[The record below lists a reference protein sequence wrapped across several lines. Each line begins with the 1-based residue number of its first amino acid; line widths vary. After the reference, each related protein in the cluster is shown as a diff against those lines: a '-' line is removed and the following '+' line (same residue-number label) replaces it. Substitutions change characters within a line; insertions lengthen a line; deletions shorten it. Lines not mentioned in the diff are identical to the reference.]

1 MRSVGA
7 AACRARALASALL
20 ILAASGCG
28 QSPADAL
35 ADARRRVASQDHA
48 AALILL
54 KGVIQQNP
62 ASAEARWLLGSELLA
77 SGDAVAAEI
86 ELRRALGLHQPE
98 AQVVPVL
105 ARALLASGQ
114 TRKLVD
120 QYAGLAWPDAAATA
134 ALKTTLAEA
143 QATLGDLAGARASL
157 DAALQMQPG
166 DGAALLLQARVLAVA
181 GDGPAALRQ
190 VDGLLARQPGNADAW
205 LLKGDLLARQGMAAA
220 GAAGAAGALA
230 AWRQALTLRPADPA
244 AHEALIGLHLARQ
257 DGPAAQA
264 QFEAMKKA
272 LPKHPQ
278 TRLFEAQL
286 AVLQGDLPRAQ
297 ALFQPLLTLA
307 PGHVGLLQSAAAV
320 ALRLKA
326 PAQAEALLVKA
337 LQSAPELASGTVT
350 GAATGTATRTAT
362 GAPTGAP
369 TSTSTSAAITR
380 RLLAQ
385 AHLAQGQPARAVAV
399 LAPLLGPASAD
410 AQALTLAAQARL
422 LDGNPRAAAA
432 LFERVARARPDDA
445 RLRTAVALS
454 HLASPLR
461 GQADAAMAELQALAA
476 GDAGSSADLA
486 LISTLLRRNDS
497 GAALRAISALDQ
509 KQPDQA
515 LAPHLRGQVMLV
527 QQDRA
532 AARAA
537 FEQAVQ
543 RDPAYFPSVAAL
555 AGLDFLDRQPDAAR
569 ARFEALLKIRPADG
583 AARLALADL
592 AQQSGAPREAV
603 TALLDQ
609 AVAARPADV
618 APRLAL
624 IDHHL
629 ASLNPAAALVAT
641 QAALAHFP
649 DPPDQSE
656 LLDRLGR
663 AQLAVGGH
671 QQAITTYNRL
681 ITVQPRS
688 PAGLLGLAEAQWQ
701 ADDFPAAGK
710 SLKRALALAP
720 DAIAAHTLA
729 IRLALRQQPP
739 AQAQALAL
747 AREVQ
752 KQHPDKAVGYLLEAE
767 IHSARQRWAA
777 ALPVLHK
784 ALALVD
790 PAQAPAR
797 YHHTLRQTGQQ
808 ADADAFASAWRKD
821 HAGDALF
828 LFYLGDLALAQTDLA
843 GAEAL
848 YRAVLQRQ
856 PSQAMA
862 LNNIAWL
869 LLAQKK
875 PGALLYAQRAVAAA
889 PNQPAL
895 LDTLAQAHAAEQQIG
910 QAITLQKQALA
921 LRPDDPA
928 LRLTLARFYGQAGEK
943 RLAKAELD
951 RLQALGERFA
961 SQAEVAALLK
971 GLGGR

>member
-35 ADARRRVASQDHA
+35 ADARGRVASQDHA

-77 SGDAVAAEI
+77 SGDVRAAEI

-98 AQVVPVL
+98 AQVVPLL

-120 QYAGLAWPDAAATA
+120 EYAGLAWPDAAATA

-143 QATLGDLAGARASL
+143 QATLGDLASARASL

-166 DGAALLLQARVLAVA
+166 DGAALLLQARVMAVA
-181 GDGPAALRQ
+181 GDGSAALRQ

-205 LLKGDLLARQGMAAA
+205 LLKGDLLARQSTAAA
-220 GAAGAAGALA
+220 GAAGEAGALA

-272 LPKHPQ
+272 LPKHPR

-286 AVLQGDLPRAQ
+286 AVLQGDLPQAR
-297 ALFQPLLTLA
+297 ALFQPLLALA
-307 PGHVGLLQSAAAV
+307 PGDVGLLQSAAAV
-320 ALRLKA
+320 ELRLKA

-337 LQSAPELASGTVT
+337 LQLAPGLAP
-350 GAATGTATRTAT
+350 GAATSAA
-362 GAPTGAP
+362 A
-369 TSTSTSAAITR
+369 SAAITR

-385 AHLAQGQPARAVAV
+385 AHLAQGQPARAFAV

-432 LFERVARARPDDA
+432 LFERAARARPDDA
-445 RLRTAVALS
+445 RLRTVVALS

-486 LISTLLRRNDS
+486 LISMLLRRNDS
-497 GAALRAISALDQ
+497 AAALRAISALDQ
-509 KQPDQA
+509 KQPGQA

-569 ARFEALLKIRPADG
+569 ARLEALLKIRPGDG

-592 AQQSGAPREAV
+592 AQQSGAPPDAV

-609 AVAARPADV
+609 AVAASPDDAT
-618 APRLAL
+618 PRLAL

-629 ASLNPAAALVAT
+629 ASLNPAAALLAA

-649 DPPDQSE
+649 GPSDQAA

-701 ADDFPAAGK
+701 ADDLPAAGK

-720 DAIAAHTLA
+720 DSLAAHALA

-752 KQHPDKAVGYLLEAE
+752 KQHPDQAVGYLLEAE

-784 ALALVD
+784 ALALAD

-797 YHHTLRQTGQQ
+797 YHHTLRRAGQQ
-808 ADADAFASAWRKD
+808 AEADAFASAWRKD
-821 HAGDALF
+821 HDSDALF
-828 LFYLGDLALAQTDLA
+828 LFYLGDLALAQNDLA

-875 PGALLYAQRAVAAA
+875 PGAMVYAQRAVAAA

-895 LDTLAQAHAAEQQIG
+895 LGTLAQAHAAEQQIG
-910 QAITLQKQALA
+910 QAIRLQKQALA

-928 LRLTLARFYGQAGEK
+928 LRLTLARFYRQAGEK

-961 SQAEVAALLK
+961 GQAEVAALLQ

>member
-35 ADARRRVASQDHA
+35 ADARGRVASQDHA

-77 SGDAVAAEI
+77 SGDVRAAEI

-98 AQVVPVL
+98 AQVVPLL

-120 QYAGLAWPDAAATA
+120 EYAGLAWPDAAATA

-143 QATLGDLAGARASL
+143 QATLGDLASARASL

-166 DGAALLLQARVLAVA
+166 DGAALLLQARVMAVA
-181 GDGPAALRQ
+181 GDGSAALRQ

-205 LLKGDLLARQGMAAA
+205 LLKGDLLARQSTAAA
-220 GAAGAAGALA
+220 GAAGEAGALA

-272 LPKHPQ
+272 LPKHPR

-286 AVLQGDLPRAQ
+286 AVLQGDLPQAR
-297 ALFQPLLTLA
+297 ALFQSLLALA
-307 PGHVGLLQSAAAV
+307 PGDVGLLQSAAAV
-320 ALRLKA
+320 ELRLKA

-337 LQSAPELASGTVT
+337 LQLAPGLAPS
-350 GAATGTATRTAT
+350 AATSAATSA
-362 GAPTGAP
+362 AA
-369 TSTSTSAAITR
+369 SAAITR

-385 AHLAQGQPARAVAV
+385 AHLAQGQPARAFAV

-432 LFERVARARPDDA
+432 LFERAARARPDDA
-445 RLRTAVALS
+445 RLRTVVALS

-486 LISTLLRRNDS
+486 LISMLLRRNDS
-497 GAALRAISALDQ
+497 AAALRAISALDQ
-509 KQPDQA
+509 KQPGQA

-569 ARFEALLKIRPADG
+569 ARLEALLKIRPGDG

-592 AQQSGAPREAV
+592 AQQSGAPPDAV

-609 AVAARPADV
+609 AVAASPDDAT
-618 APRLAL
+618 PRLAL

-629 ASLNPAAALVAT
+629 ASLNPAAALLAA
-641 QAALAHFP
+641 QAALTHFP
-649 DPPDQSE
+649 GPSDQAA

-701 ADDFPAAGK
+701 ADDLPAAGK

-720 DAIAAHTLA
+720 DSLAAHALA

-752 KQHPDKAVGYLLEAE
+752 KQHPDQAVGYLLEAE

-784 ALALVD
+784 ALALAD

-797 YHHTLRQTGQQ
+797 YHHTLRRAGQQ
-808 ADADAFASAWRKD
+808 AEADAFASAWRKD
-821 HAGDALF
+821 HDSDALF
-828 LFYLGDLALAQTDLA
+828 LFYLGDLALAQNDLA

-875 PGALLYAQRAVAAA
+875 PGAMVYAQRAVAAA

-895 LDTLAQAHAAEQQIG
+895 LGTLAQAHAAEQQIG
-910 QAITLQKQALA
+910 QAIRLQKQALA

-928 LRLTLARFYGQAGEK
+928 LRLTLARFYRQAGEK

-961 SQAEVAALLK
+961 GQAEVAALLQ

>member
-35 ADARRRVASQDHA
+35 ADARGRVASQDHA

-77 SGDAVAAEI
+77 SGDVRAAEI

-98 AQVVPVL
+98 AQVVPLL

-120 QYAGLAWPDAAATA
+120 EYAGLAWPDAAATA

-143 QATLGDLAGARASL
+143 QATLGDLASARASL

-166 DGAALLLQARVLAVA
+166 DGAALLLQARVMAVA
-181 GDGPAALRQ
+181 GDGSAALRQ

-205 LLKGDLLARQGMAAA
+205 LLKGDLLARQSTAAA
-220 GAAGAAGALA
+220 GAAGEAGALA

-272 LPKHPQ
+272 LPKHPR

-286 AVLQGDLPRAQ
+286 AVLQGDLPQAR
-297 ALFQPLLTLA
+297 ALFQSLLALA
-307 PGHVGLLQSAAAV
+307 PGDVGLLQSAAAV
-320 ALRLKA
+320 ELRLKA

-337 LQSAPELASGTVT
+337 LQLAPGLAP
-350 GAATGTATRTAT
+350 GAATSAATSA
-362 GAPTGAP
+362 AA
-369 TSTSTSAAITR
+369 SAAITR

-385 AHLAQGQPARAVAV
+385 AHLAQGQPARAFAV

-432 LFERVARARPDDA
+432 LFERAARARPDDA
-445 RLRTAVALS
+445 RLRTVVALS

-486 LISTLLRRNDS
+486 LISMLLRRNDS
-497 GAALRAISALDQ
+497 AAALRAISALDQ
-509 KQPDQA
+509 KQPGQA

-569 ARFEALLKIRPADG
+569 ARLEALLKIRPGDG

-592 AQQSGAPREAV
+592 AQQSGAPPDAV

-609 AVAARPADV
+609 AVAASPDDAT
-618 APRLAL
+618 PRLAL

-629 ASLNPAAALVAT
+629 ASLNPAAALLAA
-641 QAALAHFP
+641 QAALTHFP
-649 DPPDQSE
+649 GPSDQAA

-701 ADDFPAAGK
+701 ADDLPAAGK

-720 DAIAAHTLA
+720 DSLAAHALA

-752 KQHPDKAVGYLLEAE
+752 KQHPDQAVGYLLEAE

-784 ALALVD
+784 ALALAD

-797 YHHTLRQTGQQ
+797 YHHTLRRAGQQ
-808 ADADAFASAWRKD
+808 AEADAFASAWRKD
-821 HAGDALF
+821 HDSDALF
-828 LFYLGDLALAQTDLA
+828 LFYLGDLALAQNDLA

-875 PGALLYAQRAVAAA
+875 PGAMVYAQRAVAAA

-895 LDTLAQAHAAEQQIG
+895 LGTLAQAHAAEQQIG
-910 QAITLQKQALA
+910 QAIRLQKQALA

-928 LRLTLARFYGQAGEK
+928 LRLTLARFYRQAGEK

-961 SQAEVAALLK
+961 GQAEVAALLQ

>member
-35 ADARRRVASQDHA
+35 ADARGRVASQDHA

-77 SGDAVAAEI
+77 SGDVRAAEI

-98 AQVVPVL
+98 AQVVPLL

-120 QYAGLAWPDAAATA
+120 EYAGLAWPDAAATA

-143 QATLGDLAGARASL
+143 QATLGDLASARASL

-166 DGAALLLQARVLAVA
+166 DGAALLLQARVMAVA
-181 GDGPAALRQ
+181 GDGSAALRQ

-205 LLKGDLLARQGMAAA
+205 LLKGDLLARQSTAAA
-220 GAAGAAGALA
+220 GAAGEAGALA

-272 LPKHPQ
+272 LPKHPR

-286 AVLQGDLPRAQ
+286 AVLQGDLPQAR
-297 ALFQPLLTLA
+297 ALFQPLLALA
-307 PGHVGLLQSAAAV
+307 PGDVGLLQSAAAV
-320 ALRLKA
+320 ELRLKA

-337 LQSAPELASGTVT
+337 LQLAPGLAP
-350 GAATGTATRTAT
+350 GAATSAA
-362 GAPTGAP
+362 A
-369 TSTSTSAAITR
+369 SAAITR

-385 AHLAQGQPARAVAV
+385 AHLAQGQPARAFAV

-410 AQALTLAAQARL
+410 AQALTLAAHARL

-432 LFERVARARPDDA
+432 LFERAARARPDEA
-445 RLRTAVALS
+445 RLRTVVALS

-486 LISTLLRRNDS
+486 LISMLLRRNDS
-497 GAALRAISALDQ
+497 AAALRAISALDQ
-509 KQPDQA
+509 KQPGQA

-569 ARFEALLKIRPADG
+569 ARLEALLKIRPGDG

-592 AQQSGAPREAV
+592 AQQSGAPPDAV

-609 AVAARPADV
+609 AVAASPDDAT
-618 APRLAL
+618 PRLAL

-629 ASLNPAAALVAT
+629 ASLNPAAALLAA

-649 DPPDQSE
+649 GPSDQAA

-701 ADDFPAAGK
+701 ADDLPAAGK

-720 DAIAAHTLA
+720 DSLAAHALA

-752 KQHPDKAVGYLLEAE
+752 KQHPDQAVGYLLEAE

-784 ALALVD
+784 ALALAD

-797 YHHTLRQTGQQ
+797 YHHTLRRAGQQ
-808 ADADAFASAWRKD
+808 AEADAFASAWRKD
-821 HAGDALF
+821 HDSDALF
-828 LFYLGDLALAQTDLA
+828 LFYLGDLALAQNDLA

-875 PGALLYAQRAVAAA
+875 PGAMVYAQRAVAAA

-895 LDTLAQAHAAEQQIG
+895 LGTLAQAHAAEQQIG
-910 QAITLQKQALA
+910 QAIRLQKQALA

-928 LRLTLARFYGQAGEK
+928 LRLTLARFYRQAGEK

-961 SQAEVAALLK
+961 GQAEVAALLQ

>member
-35 ADARRRVASQDHA
+35 ADARGRVASQDHA

-77 SGDAVAAEI
+77 SGDVRAAEI

-98 AQVVPVL
+98 AQVVPLL

-120 QYAGLAWPDAAATA
+120 EYAGLAWPDAAATA

-143 QATLGDLAGARASL
+143 QATLGDLASARASL

-166 DGAALLLQARVLAVA
+166 DGAALLLQARVMAVA
-181 GDGPAALRQ
+181 GDGSAALRQ

-205 LLKGDLLARQGMAAA
+205 LLKGDLLARQSTAAA
-220 GAAGAAGALA
+220 GAPGEAGALA

-272 LPKHPQ
+272 LPKHPR

-286 AVLQGDLPRAQ
+286 AVLQGDLPQAR
-297 ALFQPLLTLA
+297 ALFQPLLALA
-307 PGHVGLLQSAAAV
+307 PGDVGLLQSAAAV
-320 ALRLKA
+320 ELRLKA

-337 LQSAPELASGTVT
+337 LQLAPGLAP
-350 GAATGTATRTAT
+350 GAATSAATSA
-362 GAPTGAP
+362 AA
-369 TSTSTSAAITR
+369 SAAITR

-385 AHLAQGQPARAVAV
+385 AHLAQGQPARAFAV

-432 LFERVARARPDDA
+432 LFERAARARPDDA
-445 RLRTAVALS
+445 RLRTVVALS

-486 LISTLLRRNDS
+486 LISMLLRRNDS
-497 GAALRAISALDQ
+497 AAALRAISALDQ
-509 KQPDQA
+509 KQPGQA

-569 ARFEALLKIRPADG
+569 ARLEALLKIRPGDG

-592 AQQSGAPREAV
+592 AQQSGAPPDAV

-609 AVAARPADV
+609 AVAASPDDAT
-618 APRLAL
+618 PRLAL

-629 ASLNPAAALVAT
+629 ASLNPAAALLAA

-649 DPPDQSE
+649 GPSDQAA

-701 ADDFPAAGK
+701 ADDLPAAGK

-720 DAIAAHTLA
+720 DSLAAHALA

-752 KQHPDKAVGYLLEAE
+752 KQHPDQAVGYLLEAE

-784 ALALVD
+784 ALALAD

-797 YHHTLRQTGQQ
+797 YHHTLRRAGQQ
-808 ADADAFASAWRKD
+808 AEADAFASAWRKD
-821 HAGDALF
+821 HDSDALF
-828 LFYLGDLALAQTDLA
+828 LFYLGDLALAQNDLA

-875 PGALLYAQRAVAAA
+875 PGAMVYAQRAVAAA

-910 QAITLQKQALA
+910 QAIRLQKQALA

-928 LRLTLARFYGQAGEK
+928 LRLTLARFYRQAGEK

-961 SQAEVAALLK
+961 GQAEVAALLQ

>member
-35 ADARRRVASQDHA
+35 ADARGRVASQDHA

-77 SGDAVAAEI
+77 SGDVRAAEI

-98 AQVVPVL
+98 AQVVPLL

-120 QYAGLAWPDAAATA
+120 EYAGLAWPDAAATA

-143 QATLGDLAGARASL
+143 QATLGDLASARASL

-166 DGAALLLQARVLAVA
+166 DGAALLLQARVMAVA
-181 GDGPAALRQ
+181 GDGSAALRQ

-205 LLKGDLLARQGMAAA
+205 LLKGDLLARQSTAAA
-220 GAAGAAGALA
+220 GAPGEAGALA

-272 LPKHPQ
+272 LPKHPR

-286 AVLQGDLPRAQ
+286 AVLQGDLPQAR
-297 ALFQPLLTLA
+297 ALFQPLLALA
-307 PGHVGLLQSAAAV
+307 PGDVGLLQSAAAV
-320 ALRLKA
+320 ELRLKA

-337 LQSAPELASGTVT
+337 LQLAPGLAPS
-350 GAATGTATRTAT
+350 AATSAATSA
-362 GAPTGAP
+362 AA
-369 TSTSTSAAITR
+369 SAAITR

-385 AHLAQGQPARAVAV
+385 AHLAQGQPARAFAV

-432 LFERVARARPDDA
+432 LFERAARARPDDA
-445 RLRTAVALS
+445 RLRTVVALS

-486 LISTLLRRNDS
+486 LISMLLRRNDS
-497 GAALRAISALDQ
+497 AAALRAISALDQ
-509 KQPDQA
+509 KQPGQA

-569 ARFEALLKIRPADG
+569 ARLEALLKIRPGDG

-592 AQQSGAPREAV
+592 AQQSGAPPDAV

-609 AVAARPADV
+609 AVAASPDDAT
-618 APRLAL
+618 PRLAL

-629 ASLNPAAALVAT
+629 ASLNPAAALLAA

-649 DPPDQSE
+649 GPSDQAA

-688 PAGLLGLAEAQWQ
+688 PAGLIGLAEAQWQ
-701 ADDFPAAGK
+701 ADDLPAAGK

-720 DAIAAHTLA
+720 DSLAAHALA

-752 KQHPDKAVGYLLEAE
+752 KQHPDQAVGYLLEAE

-784 ALALVD
+784 ALALAD

-797 YHHTLRQTGQQ
+797 YHHTLRRAGQQ
-808 ADADAFASAWRKD
+808 AEADAFASAWRKD
-821 HAGDALF
+821 HDSDALF
-828 LFYLGDLALAQTDLA
+828 LFYLGDLALAQNDLA

-875 PGALLYAQRAVAAA
+875 PGAMVYAQRAVAAA

-895 LDTLAQAHAAEQQIG
+895 LGTLAQAHAAEQQIG
-910 QAITLQKQALA
+910 QAIRLQKQALA

-928 LRLTLARFYGQAGEK
+928 LRLTLARFYRQAGEK

-961 SQAEVAALLK
+961 GQAEVAALLQ

>member
-35 ADARRRVASQDHA
+35 ADARGRVASQDHA

-77 SGDAVAAEI
+77 SGDVRAAEI

-98 AQVVPVL
+98 AQVVPLL

-120 QYAGLAWPDAAATA
+120 EYAGLAWPDAAATA

-143 QATLGDLAGARASL
+143 QATLGDLASARASL

-166 DGAALLLQARVLAVA
+166 DGAALLLQARVMAVA
-181 GDGPAALRQ
+181 GDGSAALRQ

-205 LLKGDLLARQGMAAA
+205 LLKGDLLARQSTAAA
-220 GAAGAAGALA
+220 GAAGEAGALA

-244 AHEALIGLHLARQ
+244 AHEALIALHLARQ
-257 DGPAAQA
+257 DGTAAQA

-286 AVLQGDLPRAQ
+286 AVLQGDLPQAR
-297 ALFQPLLTLA
+297 ALFQSLLALA
-307 PGHVGLLQSAAAV
+307 PGDVGLLQSAAAV
-320 ALRLKA
+320 ELRLKA

-337 LQSAPELASGTVT
+337 LQLAPGLAP
-350 GAATGTATRTAT
+350 GAATSAATSA
-362 GAPTGAP
+362 AA
-369 TSTSTSAAITR
+369 SAAITR

-385 AHLAQGQPARAVAV
+385 AHLAQGQPARAFAV

-432 LFERVARARPDDA
+432 LFERAARARPDDA
-445 RLRTAVALS
+445 RLRTVVALS

-569 ARFEALLKIRPADG
+569 ARLEALLKIRPGDG

-592 AQQSGAPREAV
+592 AQQSGAPPDAV

-609 AVAARPADV
+609 AVAASPDDAT
-618 APRLAL
+618 PRLAL

-629 ASLNPAAALVAT
+629 ASLNPAAALLAA

-649 DPPDQSE
+649 GPSDQAA

-752 KQHPDKAVGYLLEAE
+752 KQHPDQAVGYLLEAE

-875 PGALLYAQRAVAAA
+875 PGAMVYAQRAVAAA

-895 LDTLAQAHAAEQQIG
+895 LGTLAQAHAAEQQIG
-910 QAITLQKQALA
+910 QAIRLQKQALA

-928 LRLTLARFYGQAGEK
+928 LRLTLARFYRQAGEK

-961 SQAEVAALLK
+961 GQAEVAALLQ

>member
-35 ADARRRVASQDHA
+35 ADARGRVASQDHA

-77 SGDAVAAEI
+77 SGDVRAAEI

-98 AQVVPVL
+98 AQVVPLL

-120 QYAGLAWPDAAATA
+120 EYAGLAWPDAAATA

-143 QATLGDLAGARASL
+143 QATLGDLASARASL

-166 DGAALLLQARVLAVA
+166 DGAALLLQARVMAVA
-181 GDGPAALRQ
+181 GDGSAALRQ

-205 LLKGDLLARQGMAAA
+205 LLKGDLLARQSTAAA
-220 GAAGAAGALA
+220 GAAGEAGALA

-264 QFEAMKKA
+264 QSEAMKKA

-286 AVLQGDLPRAQ
+286 AVLQGDLPQAR
-297 ALFQPLLTLA
+297 ALFQSLLALA
-307 PGHVGLLQSAAAV
+307 PGDVGLLQSAAAV
-320 ALRLKA
+320 ELRLKA

-337 LQSAPELASGTVT
+337 LQLAPGLAPS
-350 GAATGTATRTAT
+350 AATSAATSA
-362 GAPTGAP
+362 AA
-369 TSTSTSAAITR
+369 SAAITR

-385 AHLAQGQPARAVAV
+385 AHLAQGQPARAFAV

-432 LFERVARARPDDA
+432 LFERAARARPDDA
-445 RLRTAVALS
+445 RLRTVVALS

-486 LISTLLRRNDS
+486 LISMLLRRNDS
-497 GAALRAISALDQ
+497 AAALRAISALDQ
-509 KQPDQA
+509 KQPGQA

-569 ARFEALLKIRPADG
+569 ARLEALLKIRPGDG

-592 AQQSGAPREAV
+592 AQQSGAPPDAV

-609 AVAARPADV
+609 AVAASPDDAT
-618 APRLAL
+618 PRLAL

-629 ASLNPAAALVAT
+629 ASLNPAAALLAA
-641 QAALAHFP
+641 QAALTHFP
-649 DPPDQSE
+649 GPSDQAA

-701 ADDFPAAGK
+701 ADDLPAAGK

-720 DAIAAHTLA
+720 DSLAAHALA

-752 KQHPDKAVGYLLEAE
+752 KQHPDQTVGYLLEAE

-784 ALALVD
+784 ALALAD

-797 YHHTLRQTGQQ
+797 YHHTLRRAGQQ
-808 ADADAFASAWRKD
+808 AEADAFASAWRKD
-821 HAGDALF
+821 HDSDALF
-828 LFYLGDLALAQTDLA
+828 LFYLGDLALAQNDLA

-875 PGALLYAQRAVAAA
+875 PGAMVYAQRAVAAA

-895 LDTLAQAHAAEQQIG
+895 LGTLAQAHAAEQQIG
-910 QAITLQKQALA
+910 QAIRLQKQALA

-928 LRLTLARFYGQAGEK
+928 LRLTLARFYRQAGEK

-961 SQAEVAALLK
+961 GQAEVAALLQ

>member
-35 ADARRRVASQDHA
+35 ADARGRVASQDHA

-77 SGDAVAAEI
+77 SGDVRAAEI

-98 AQVVPVL
+98 AQVVPLL

-120 QYAGLAWPDAAATA
+120 EYAGLAWPDAAATA

-143 QATLGDLAGARASL
+143 QATLGDLASARASL

-166 DGAALLLQARVLAVA
+166 DGAALLLQARVMAVA
-181 GDGPAALRQ
+181 GDGSAALRQ

-205 LLKGDLLARQGMAAA
+205 LLKGDLLARQSTAAA
-220 GAAGAAGALA
+220 GAPGEAGALA

-272 LPKHPQ
+272 LPKHPR

-286 AVLQGDLPRAQ
+286 AVLQGDLPQAR
-297 ALFQPLLTLA
+297 ALFQSLLALA
-307 PGHVGLLQSAAAV
+307 PGDVGLLQSAAAV
-320 ALRLKA
+320 ELRLKA

-337 LQSAPELASGTVT
+337 LQLAPGLAPS
-350 GAATGTATRTAT
+350 AATSAATSA
-362 GAPTGAP
+362 AA
-369 TSTSTSAAITR
+369 SAAITR

-385 AHLAQGQPARAVAV
+385 AHLAQGQPARAFAV

-432 LFERVARARPDDA
+432 LFERAARARPDDA
-445 RLRTAVALS
+445 RLRTVVALS

-486 LISTLLRRNDS
+486 LISMLLRRNDS
-497 GAALRAISALDQ
+497 AAALRAISALDQ
-509 KQPDQA
+509 KQPGQA

-569 ARFEALLKIRPADG
+569 ARLEALLKIRPGDG

-592 AQQSGAPREAV
+592 AQQSGAPPDAV

-609 AVAARPADV
+609 AVAASPDDAT
-618 APRLAL
+618 PRLAL

-629 ASLNPAAALVAT
+629 ASLNPAAALLAA
-641 QAALAHFP
+641 QAALTHFP
-649 DPPDQSE
+649 GPSDQAA

-701 ADDFPAAGK
+701 ADDLPAAGK

-720 DAIAAHTLA
+720 DSLAAHALA

-752 KQHPDKAVGYLLEAE
+752 KQHPDQAVGYLLEAE

-784 ALALVD
+784 ALALAD

-797 YHHTLRQTGQQ
+797 YHHTLRRAGQQ
-808 ADADAFASAWRKD
+808 AEADAFASAWRKD
-821 HAGDALF
+821 HDSDALF
-828 LFYLGDLALAQTDLA
+828 LFYLGDLALAQNDLA

-875 PGALLYAQRAVAAA
+875 PGAMVYAQRAVAAA

-895 LDTLAQAHAAEQQIG
+895 LGTLAQAHAAEQQIG
-910 QAITLQKQALA
+910 QAIRLQKQALA

-928 LRLTLARFYGQAGEK
+928 LRLTLARFYRQAGEK

-961 SQAEVAALLK
+961 GQAEVAALLQ

>member
-35 ADARRRVASQDHA
+35 ADARGRVASQDHA

-77 SGDAVAAEI
+77 SGDVRAAEI

-98 AQVVPVL
+98 AQVVPLL

-120 QYAGLAWPDAAATA
+120 EYAGLAWPDAAATA

-143 QATLGDLAGARASL
+143 QATLGDLASARASL

-166 DGAALLLQARVLAVA
+166 DGAALLLQARVMAVA
-181 GDGPAALRQ
+181 GDGSAALRQ

-205 LLKGDLLARQGMAAA
+205 LLKGDLLARQSTAAA
-220 GAAGAAGALA
+220 GAPGEAGALA

-286 AVLQGDLPRAQ
+286 AVLQGDLPQAR
-297 ALFQPLLTLA
+297 ALFQSLLALA
-307 PGHVGLLQSAAAV
+307 PGDVGLLQSAAAV
-320 ALRLKA
+320 ELRLKA

-337 LQSAPELASGTVT
+337 LQLAPGLAP
-350 GAATGTATRTAT
+350 GAATSAATSA
-362 GAPTGAP
+362 AA
-369 TSTSTSAAITR
+369 SAAITR

-385 AHLAQGQPARAVAV
+385 AHLAQGQPARAFAV

-432 LFERVARARPDDA
+432 LFERAARARPDDA
-445 RLRTAVALS
+445 RLRTVVALS

-486 LISTLLRRNDS
+486 LISMLLRRNDS
-497 GAALRAISALDQ
+497 AAALRAISALDQ
-509 KQPDQA
+509 KQPGQA

-569 ARFEALLKIRPADG
+569 ARLEALLKIRPGDG

-592 AQQSGAPREAV
+592 AQQSGAPPDAV

-609 AVAARPADV
+609 AVAASPDDAT
-618 APRLAL
+618 PRLAL

-629 ASLNPAAALVAT
+629 ASLNPAAALLAA
-641 QAALAHFP
+641 QAALTHFP
-649 DPPDQSE
+649 GPSDQAA

-701 ADDFPAAGK
+701 ADDLPAAGK

-720 DAIAAHTLA
+720 DSLAAHALA

-752 KQHPDKAVGYLLEAE
+752 KQHPDQAVGYLLEAE

-784 ALALVD
+784 ALALAD

-797 YHHTLRQTGQQ
+797 YHHTLRRAGQQ
-808 ADADAFASAWRKD
+808 AEADAFASAWRKD
-821 HAGDALF
+821 HDSDALF
-828 LFYLGDLALAQTDLA
+828 LFYLGDLALAQNDLA

-875 PGALLYAQRAVAAA
+875 PGAMVYAQRAVAAA

-895 LDTLAQAHAAEQQIG
+895 LGTLAQAHAAEQQIG
-910 QAITLQKQALA
+910 QAIRLQKQALA

-928 LRLTLARFYGQAGEK
+928 LRLTLARFYRQAGEK

-961 SQAEVAALLK
+961 GQAEVAALLQ

>member
-35 ADARRRVASQDHA
+35 ADARGRVASQDHA

-77 SGDAVAAEI
+77 SGDVRAAEI

-98 AQVVPVL
+98 AQVVPLL

-120 QYAGLAWPDAAATA
+120 EYAGLAWPDAAATA

-143 QATLGDLAGARASL
+143 QATLGDLASARASL

-166 DGAALLLQARVLAVA
+166 DGAALLLQARVMAVA
-181 GDGPAALRQ
+181 GDGSAALRQ

-205 LLKGDLLARQGMAAA
+205 LLKGDLLARQSTAAA
-220 GAAGAAGALA
+220 GAAGEAGALA

-272 LPKHPQ
+272 LPKHPR

-286 AVLQGDLPRAQ
+286 AVLQGDLPQAR
-297 ALFQPLLTLA
+297 ALFQPLLALA
-307 PGHVGLLQSAAAV
+307 PGDVGLLQSAAAV
-320 ALRLKA
+320 ELRLKA

-337 LQSAPELASGTVT
+337 LQLAPGLAP
-350 GAATGTATRTAT
+350 GAATSAATSA
-362 GAPTGAP
+362 AA
-369 TSTSTSAAITR
+369 SAAITR

-385 AHLAQGQPARAVAV
+385 AHLAQGQPARAFAV

-432 LFERVARARPDDA
+432 LFERAARARPDDA
-445 RLRTAVALS
+445 RLRTVVALS

-486 LISTLLRRNDS
+486 LISMLLRRNDS
-497 GAALRAISALDQ
+497 AAALRAISALDQ
-509 KQPDQA
+509 KQPGQA

-569 ARFEALLKIRPADG
+569 ARLEALLKIRPGDG

-592 AQQSGAPREAV
+592 AQQSGAPPDAV

-609 AVAARPADV
+609 AVAASPDDAT
-618 APRLAL
+618 PRLAL

-629 ASLNPAAALVAT
+629 ASLNPAAALLAA

-649 DPPDQSE
+649 GPSDQAA

-701 ADDFPAAGK
+701 ADDLPAAGK

-720 DAIAAHTLA
+720 DSLAAHALA

-752 KQHPDKAVGYLLEAE
+752 KQHPDQAVGYLLEAE

-784 ALALVD
+784 ALALAD

-797 YHHTLRQTGQQ
+797 YHHTLRRAGQQ
-808 ADADAFASAWRKD
+808 AEADAFASAWRKD
-821 HAGDALF
+821 HDSDALF
-828 LFYLGDLALAQTDLA
+828 LFYLGDLALAQNDLA

-875 PGALLYAQRAVAAA
+875 PGAMVYAQRAVAAA

-895 LDTLAQAHAAEQQIG
+895 LGTLAQAHAAEQQIG
-910 QAITLQKQALA
+910 QAIRLQKQALA

-928 LRLTLARFYGQAGEK
+928 LRLTLARFYRQAGEK

-961 SQAEVAALLK
+961 GQAEVAALLQ